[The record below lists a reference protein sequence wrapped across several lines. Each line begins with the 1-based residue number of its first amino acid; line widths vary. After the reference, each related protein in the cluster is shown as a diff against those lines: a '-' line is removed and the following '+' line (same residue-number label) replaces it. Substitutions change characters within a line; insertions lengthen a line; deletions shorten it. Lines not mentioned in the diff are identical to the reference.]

1 MTRIGYDFL
10 IFDPKELYTSGVYL
24 IEIENEDGNKD
35 TFKKELYKFYKQ
47 MCPNSDDI
55 PNDTQHT
62 MKLLKRV
69 EDPEESE
76 LINSLAIYCYKFL
89 DKITDS
95 DIQARINQT
104 CHASPERIEKMKK
117 DEEMKEVLHG
127 YTVDSTGCNL
137 ITQHELIKIVKKDKA
152 AETIFWRL
160 DNLMNS
166 AISPKSILDCDDKN
180 ILRCGVSKAKV
191 SYLNFLAIHFSENPS
206 FIRSLIMMNEQE
218 AYMELTALKGIGPWS
233 AEIFLLFYLNKINV
247 FPKGDATLL
256 KAMRLLYGVTSDKK
270 CEKVHKLVNSW
281 SPYKG
286 VAAIYLWNWVDN
298 GMPALSTK

>member
-1 MTRIGYDFL
+1 MSDYYKKYVKYKTKYLQNKYIYTGGGKHGRDEPEEPEEPEEGRLRYKLQKQYQVWPFTLTVDGKVTRIGYDFL

-152 AETIFWRL
+152 AETIFIDLVAFSINYLDAPETMKKGSIIIFKTKL
-160 DNLMNS
+160 DNT
-166 AISPKSILDCDDKN
+166 
-180 ILRCGVSKAKV
+180 
-191 SYLNFLAIHFSENPS
+191 
-206 FIRSLIMMNEQE
+206 
-218 AYMELTALKGIGPWS
+218 ELEDTDFDMCNAS
-233 AEIFLLFYLNKINV
+233 TQQYDE
-247 FPKGDATLL
+247 
-256 KAMRLLYGVTSDKK
+256 SD
-270 CEKVHKLVNSW
+270 EE
-281 SPYKG
+281 
-286 VAAIYLWNWVDN
+286 
-298 GMPALSTK
+298 